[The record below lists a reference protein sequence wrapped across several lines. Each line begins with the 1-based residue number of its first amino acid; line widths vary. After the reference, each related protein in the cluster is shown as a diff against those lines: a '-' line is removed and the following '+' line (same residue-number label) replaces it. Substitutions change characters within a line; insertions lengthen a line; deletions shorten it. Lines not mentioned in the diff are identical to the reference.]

1 MKNMSDASG
10 APHPSEAPILCKQFE
25 TRPELGRST
34 SGERTHV
41 ASCRFDRLAWQP
53 AIGTAMTNAKIIEE
67 ISARIS
73 DAIAT
78 SPARDVD
85 KNVRA
90 LLGGVLGR
98 LDLVTRAE
106 FDVQAAVLLRTREK
120 LEVMTTRVAELE
132 AQLQRSNLRT

>member
-1 MKNMSDASG
+1 M
-10 APHPSEAPILCKQFE
+10 I
-25 TRPELGRST
+25 
-34 SGERTHV
+34 
-41 ASCRFDRLAWQP
+41 
-53 AIGTAMTNAKIIEE
+53 NAKTIEE
-67 ISARIS
+67 IGARIS

-90 LLGGVLGR
+90 LLSGVLGR

-120 LEVMTTRVAELE
+120 LEAMTIRVAELE
-132 AQLQRSNLRT
+132 AQTSARESKA

>member
-1 MKNMSDASG
+1 
-10 APHPSEAPILCKQFE
+10 
-25 TRPELGRST
+25 
-34 SGERTHV
+34 
-41 ASCRFDRLAWQP
+41 
-53 AIGTAMTNAKIIEE
+53 MTNAKIIEE

-73 DAIAT
+73 DAIAS

-120 LEVMTTRVAELE
+120 LEVMTIRVAELE
-132 AQLQRSNLRT
+132 AQLQRSI